1 MTYGNTDLIK
11 ALVSNSSITDV
22 FRKELEKTINLLLET
37 ELTEFLSY
45 EKYAVEGYNTGNSR
59 NGYYVRHL
67 KTQFGEISV
76 QIPRDRA
83 GKFNN
88 KTIEPYRREFGDLE
102 TTIIHLYRKGITT
115 REIADLIE
123 KMYGCHYSAQS
134 ISNITKIVQKEVDAF
149 HQCSLHNSYAAIYCD
164 ATFISVKRNTV
175 QKEAL
180 HVLLGITPSGQKE
193 VLDYIIRPNESLD
206 AYSELLTSIKK
217 RGVNSVLLFISDG
230 FIGLKDLCLTQYPAA
245 KFQRCWVHILRHI
258 QKLIRRKDLAV
269 VMSELKRIYQATSYE
284 QATSILGNFLATWQ
298 PIYPKL
304 QGILSDITDLFT
316 YYEFP
321 ASIRA
326 SIYTTNIIEQF
337 NKHLKRIIGKKEQ
350 FPNET
355 SLERFVC
362 SYANEYNAKFFE
374 RTHRGFAQAHI
385 DL

>member
-1 MTYGNTDLIK
+1 
-11 ALVSNSSITDV
+11 
-22 FRKELEKTINLLLET
+22 
-37 ELTEFLSY
+37 
-45 EKYAVEGYNTGNSR
+45 
-59 NGYYVRHL
+59 
-67 KTQFGEISV
+67 
-76 QIPRDRA
+76 
-83 GKFNN
+83 
-88 KTIEPYRREFGDLE
+88 
-102 TTIIHLYRKGITT
+102 
-115 REIADLIE
+115 
-123 KMYGCHYSAQS
+123 
-134 ISNITKIVQKEVDAF
+134 
-149 HQCSLHNSYAAIYCD
+149 YAAIYCD

-193 VLDYIIRPNESLD
+193 VLDYIIRPSESLD
-206 AYSELLTSIKK
+206 AYNELLTSIKK
-217 RGVNSVLLFISDG
+217 RGVKSVLLFISDG

-269 VMSELKRIYQATSYE
+269 IMRELKMIYQATSYE
-284 QATSILGNFLATWQ
+284 QATSILGIFLTTWQ

-321 ASIRA
+321 TSIRA

-337 NKHLKRIIGKKEQ
+337 NKHLKRTIGKKEQ
-350 FPNET
+350 FPNEA

-374 RTHRGFAQAHI
+374 RTHRGFAQARI

>member
-11 ALVSNSSITDV
+11 ALVSDSSITDV

-83 GKFNN
+83 GKFSN

-149 HQCSLHNSYAAIYCD
+149 HQRALHNSYAAIYCD

-193 VLDYIIRPNESLD
+193 VLDYIIRPTESLD
-206 AYSELLTSIKK
+206 AYNELLTSIKK
-217 RGVNSVLLFISDG
+217 RGVKSVLLFISDG

-269 VMSELKRIYQATSYE
+269 VMSELKTIYQATSYE
-284 QATSILGNFLATWQ
+284 QATSILGNFLTTWQ

-326 SIYTTNIIEQF
+326 SIYTTNII
-337 NKHLKRIIGKKEQ
+337 G
-350 FPNET
+350 
-355 SLERFVC
+355 SL
-362 SYANEYNAKFFE
+362 
-374 RTHRGFAQAHI
+374 
-385 DL
+385 